1 MKNDV
6 LEAVNIALCAFPTV
20 NIVKPNGHI
29 RICGDFKPLNRIMVV
44 DQYPIP
50 IPAEMF
56 SSLAGG
62 KMFSKID
69 LKDAYNQLRV
79 DEDSQKWLV
88 INTHKGLFKYR

>member
-1 MKNDV
+1 
-6 LEAVNIALCAFPTV
+6 
-20 NIVKPNGHI
+20 
-29 RICGDFKPLNRIMVV
+29 MVV

-79 DEDSQKWLV
+79 DEESQK
-88 INTHKGLFKYR
+88 

>member
-1 MKNDV
+1 MNV
-6 LEAVNIALCAFPTV
+6 
-20 NIVKPNGHI
+20 VKPNGDI

-44 DQYPIP
+44 DQYSIP

-79 DEDSQKWLV
+79 DEESQK
-88 INTHKGLFKYR
+88 